1 MSQTLIID
9 SRDKSSNYTSN
20 SSFRLTLNPAI
31 ENVHSMRLLF
41 ADLPSSET
49 PEPYFNITIQE
60 FGIHCRSADIN
71 RPQSTFVVPLLSSG
85 GSRSLFAEGSTYRQI
100 AGGAGVSLSTL
111 NITMSNRDGIAPDV
125 GPWVLVVELGVH

>member
-9 SRDKSSNYTSN
+9 SRDKSLQYTSN

-41 ADLPSSET
+41 ADIPAPDV
-49 PEPYFNITIQE
+49 PESYFLITVQE
-60 FGIHCRSADIN
+60 FGIHCRSSDIN
-71 RPQSTFVVPLLSSG
+71 RPQSTFVVPLLSAG

-100 AGGAGVSLSTL
+100 AGGAGVSLSNL
-111 NITMSNRDGIAPDV
+111 NITLSNRDGIAPDV
-125 GPWVLVVELGVH
+125 GDWTIVVELGVH